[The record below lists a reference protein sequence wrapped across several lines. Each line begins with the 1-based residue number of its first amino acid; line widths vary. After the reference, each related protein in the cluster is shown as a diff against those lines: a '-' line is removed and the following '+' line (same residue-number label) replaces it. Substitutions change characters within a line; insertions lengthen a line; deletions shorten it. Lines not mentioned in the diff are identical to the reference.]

1 MAEPISYP
9 PIQVRDL
16 DLRPDESTP
25 RYWFGGDP
33 FTTHFFNA
41 ISTTF
46 PDGERFFIR
55 SVRHYSD
62 AIADPTLVA
71 EVAAFAGQEARHS
84 REHDSHVTLLID
96 QGYPGLRIF
105 NRNLRTV
112 TGWLN
117 AHAPRASLALTTA
130 IEHVTAVVAHQ
141 ILEQPDTW
149 TGRMDPSMQRLWR
162 WHAVEETEHKAVAYD
177 VYQLAVGSVWMR
189 RLAMA
194 DATVGFLAEV
204 FFRHAYLLIKDRQ
217 MRPSVLMRGFG
228 VLFGRGGFIRVLWT
242 PLMEFWRRD
251 FHPWQIDNT
260 ALLAQRKLEWGFAA
274 ASRSE
279 T

>member
-1 MAEPISYP
+1 MAEPISRP
-9 PIQVRDL
+9 PIQVRKL
-16 DLRPDESTP
+16 QGPPDECTP

-55 SVRHYSD
+55 SVKYYAD
-62 AIADPTLVA
+62 GIADAALVA
-71 EVAAFAGQEARHS
+71 DVAAFAGQEGRHS
-84 REHDSHVTLLID
+84 KEHDNHVTLLID

-105 NRNLRTV
+105 NRNLRVV

-117 AHAPRASLALTTA
+117 AHAPRLSLALTTA

-141 ILEQPDTW
+141 ILAHPDVW
-149 TGRMDPSMQRLWR
+149 TGPMDPSMQRLWR
-162 WHAVEETEHKAVAYD
+162 WHAVEETEHKAVAFD
-177 VYQLAVGSVWMR
+177 VYQHAVGSVWMR

-204 FFRHAYLLIKDRQ
+204 FFRHTYLLIKDRQ
-217 MRPSVLMRGFG
+217 LRPRVIARGFR
-228 VLFGRGGFIRVLWT
+228 VLFGRGGFVRAIWP

-251 FHPWQIDNT
+251 FHPWQNDNA
-260 ALLAQRKLEWGFAA
+260 ALLAQRKREWGFAA
-274 ASRSE
+274 AYDSA
-279 T
+279 